1 MKSLTISNLSPLRFL
16 LRSRIF
22 TGVSLCLII
31 FFCYTLST
39 AEAHRPAFPDGSNIS
54 SDTAFQ
60 LDGIDISQAVY
71 QVLGNNNQ
79 VWLQF
84 DPASS
89 ESRTIPVQLG
99 IPVLEETASFRPMV
113 AIIAPNLRSID
124 LPFPVPSEYGAILY
138 KTNDEQPIRTFH
150 ERFTNTHSWILI
162 EEEFDITETGIHYIV
177 VFSDSRQSG
186 KFWFATGT
194 KEVFDF
200 SSIANLNKN
209 ISRVKSFHT
218 PDIVSDNN
226 VQDDISNWNN
236 PRQQGRYLSSV
247 PTYLTVILLMLV
259 FVVILVLIRKK

>member
-1 MKSLTISNLSPLRFL
+1 M
-16 LRSRIF
+16 
-22 TGVSLCLII
+22 
-31 FFCYTLST
+31 
-39 AEAHRPAFPDGSNIS
+39 
-54 SDTAFQ
+54 
-60 LDGIDISQAVY
+60 
-71 QVLGNNNQ
+71 
-79 VWLQF
+79 
-84 DPASS
+84 
-89 ESRTIPVQLG
+89 
-99 IPVLEETASFRPMV
+99 
-113 AIIAPNLRSID
+113 
-124 LPFPVPSEYGAILY
+124 
-138 KTNDEQPIRTFH
+138 
-150 ERFTNTHSWILI
+150 I

-226 VQDDISNWNN
+226 AQDDISNWNN

>member
-1 MKSLTISNLSPLRFL
+1 MKSLTISHLSPLKFL

-60 LDGIDISQAVY
+60 LDGIEISQAVY

-84 DPASS
+84 DPANS

-124 LPFPVPSEYGAILY
+124 LPFPVPSEYGAIL
-138 KTNDEQPIRTFH
+138 
-150 ERFTNTHSWILI
+150 
-162 EEEFDITETGIHYIV
+162 
-177 VFSDSRQSG
+177 
-186 KFWFATGT
+186 
-194 KEVFDF
+194 
-200 SSIANLNKN
+200 
-209 ISRVKSFHT
+209 
-218 PDIVSDNN
+218 
-226 VQDDISNWNN
+226 
-236 PRQQGRYLSSV
+236 
-247 PTYLTVILLMLV
+247 
-259 FVVILVLIRKK
+259 